1 MSDFYKIL
9 VVGQSG
15 KGKTYGSRTLDP
27 ATTAFINIEDKPLP
41 FKNPF
46 KLISRPKT
54 TTDVKAALVWANDA
68 KQAFIKT
75 IVFDSLSAYFEML
88 LGECRAKYK
97 NFDIWNNYNESIG
110 LMMNLI
116 KSVEK
121 EIIVIAHY
129 ETLNIEGDQE
139 KRVKVK
145 GKEWEGMIEKE
156 FTIVLYADRNKDEK
170 GNVNAWL
177 DLSLDASSS
186 KCPPD
191 IFGAGV
197 NRIENDYRYLV
208 EKIAIF
214 AGR

>member
-1 MSDFYKIL
+1 MSDYYKIL
-9 VVGQSG
+9 VVGPSG

-27 ATTAFINIEDKPLP
+27 ATTAFINIENKPLP

-46 KLISRPKT
+46 KYIFKPKT
-54 TTDVKAALVWANDA
+54 VLEIRENLILCEDPKQSFITTV
-68 KQAFIKT
+68 
-75 IVFDSLSAYFEML
+75 VFDSFSAFIEML
-88 LGECRAKYK
+88 LKECRAKYK
-97 NFDIWNNYNESIG
+97 NFDIWNNYNEGIG
-110 LMMNLI
+110 IMFELI
-116 KSVEK
+116 KEMKK
-121 EIIVIAHY
+121 EVIVIAHY

-170 GNVNAWL
+170 GVVNAWL

-191 IFGAGV
+191 IFGMGV
-197 NRIENDYRYLV
+197 NRIDNDYQYLV
-208 EKIAIF
+208 EKVRAF

>member
-1 MSDFYKIL
+1 MSDFYKVL

-27 ATTAFINIEDKPLP
+27 TKTAFINGEDKPLP

-46 KLISRPKT
+46 KFITKPKT
-54 TTDVKAALVWANDA
+54 TNEYMAALVWCNDPA
-68 KQAFIKT
+68 QAHIET
-75 IVFDSLSAYFEML
+75 VVFDSFSSFVESL
-88 LGECRAKYK
+88 LAESRAKYK
-97 NFDIWNNYNESIG
+97 NFDIWNNYNEKIG
-110 LMMNLI
+110 IMLNMI
-116 KSVEK
+116 KSMTK
-121 EIIVIAHY
+121 EVIVIAHY
-129 ETLNIEGDQE
+129 ETLNVEGDQE

-170 GNVNAWL
+170 GKVNAWL

-191 IFGAGV
+191 IFGMGV
-197 NRIENDYRYLV
+197 NRIENDYQYLV
-208 EKIAIF
+208 DKIKAF